1 LEPQFRAAIVCR
13 HAKVAVV
20 PKTLLGPFVSAHSL
34 KVGLAAVL
42 STALTSSQAD
52 RFACTM

>member
-34 KVGLAAVL
+34 KVGSAAVL